1 MLTETP
7 HAEEIIKLQRDLN
20 ETQKNYFQALDDCR
34 QKEEVWKTH
43 HVLPKHVCSIE
54 KVKVFLKESS
64 TFQELVDSLR
74 KEGNGNGEG
83 RGNGHGHGMVDVTE
97 WSTSHPL
104 TCQLL
109 VDYAQMAR
117 PGFMFT
123 SSL

>member
-1 MLTETP
+1 MISVNMVRRGDTRKEWP
-7 HAEEIIKLQRDLN
+7 HDVEHE
-20 ETQKNYFQALDDCR
+20 ALACLIAR
-34 QKEEVWKTH
+34 LGASSG

-64 TFQELVDSLR
+64 TFEELEDRLR

-97 WSTSHPL
+97 LSTSHPW

>member
-20 ETQKNYFQALDDCR
+20 ETQKNYFQALEDCR

-64 TFQELVDSLR
+64 TFEELEDRLR
-74 KEGNGNGEG
+74 KEGNGNGDDG
-83 RGNGHGHGMVDVTE
+83 DGDDGDRWPKTATM
-97 WSTSHPL
+97 SRR
-104 TCQLL
+104 
-109 VDYAQMAR
+109 R
-117 PGFMFT
+117 PCPEDSGA
-123 SSL
+123 